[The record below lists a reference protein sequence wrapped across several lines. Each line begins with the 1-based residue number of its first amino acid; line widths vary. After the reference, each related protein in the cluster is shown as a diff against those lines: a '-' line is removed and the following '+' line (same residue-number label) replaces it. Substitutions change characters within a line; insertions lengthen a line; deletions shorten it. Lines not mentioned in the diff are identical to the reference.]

1 MKLRIFLSTVL
12 MLGLGAAAA
21 QDFAIGDRLKP
32 GMSTAKT
39 AEVKEIT
46 WDALIPP
53 GWDPMEK
60 LKGLKLDQLSDSDP
74 KAMALLEQLRA
85 EWDKAATVQSIDGA
99 KIKIPGFVVM
109 LDGKKEGVT
118 EFLLVPFFGACIHVP
133 PPPANQIIH
142 VFPGKP
148 VPDSV
153 AMNPVYVTGTIRT
166 ARSSTSMGAAA
177 YRIEAAQVEPY
188 PMPQRGGRR

>member
-1 MKLRIFLSTVL
+1 VKLRIFVAINLAL
-12 MLGLGAAAA
+12 WLGVAAA

-32 GMSTAKT
+32 GTSSAK
-39 AEVKEIT
+39 AGEVKEIT

-60 LKGLKLDQLSDSDP
+60 LKSLKLDQLSDADP

-85 EWDKAATVQSIDGA
+85 EWDKAATVEAIDGA

-148 VPDSV
+148 VPESV
-153 AMNPVYVTGTIRT
+153 ALSPVYVSGTIRT
-166 ARSSTSMGAAA
+166 MRSSTAMGAAA
-177 YRIEAAQVEPY
+177 YRIESAQVEPY
-188 PMPQRGGRR
+188 PLPQRGGRR

>member
-1 MKLRIFLSTVL
+1 MIRRILVSAFLSL
-12 MLGLGAAAA
+12 WLGAALA
-21 QDFAIGDRLKP
+21 QDFAVGDRLTP
-32 GMSTAKT
+32 GMSTPKSG
-39 AEVKEIT
+39 EVKEIT

-53 GWDPMEK
+53 GWDPMAK
-60 LKGLKLDQLSDSDP
+60 LKSLKLDQLSDSDP
-74 KAMALLEQLRA
+74 KAMELLAELRA
-85 EWDKAATVQSIDGA
+85 EWDRAATVQTLDGA

-148 VPDSV
+148 VPESV
-153 AMNPVYVTGTIRT
+153 AINPVYVSGTIRT
-166 ARSSTSMGAAA
+166 TRSSTSMGAAA

-188 PMPQRGGRR
+188 PLPQRGGRR